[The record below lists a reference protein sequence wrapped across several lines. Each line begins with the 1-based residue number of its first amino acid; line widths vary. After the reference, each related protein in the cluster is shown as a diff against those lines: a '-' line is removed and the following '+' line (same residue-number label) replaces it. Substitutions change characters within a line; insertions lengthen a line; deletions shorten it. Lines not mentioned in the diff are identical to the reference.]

1 MKKSL
6 LSNELFCVQLG
17 EILRILHDIT
27 TVMQKKSQGPS
38 SSEQPS
44 RTKKQNLEMDR
55 NSATSLLQYD
65 DTKWRQIK
73 KETLLNGS
81 SVGSKTLQYILDT
94 VSKKSFYYKNLC
106 QYLSFKNKI
115 LFWEEEG
122 QCKWLF
128 IVHSFLATAAIAAKQ
143 LISLRKEQFRK
154 KVAPWWQL
162 LLYVAVRR

>member
-44 RTKKQNLEMDR
+44 RTKKQSLEMDR
-55 NSATSLLQYD
+55 NSATSFLQYD

-73 KETLLNGS
+73 NTLLNGS
-81 SVGSKTLQYILDT
+81 SSIGSKTLQYILDT

-115 LFWEEEG
+115 LFWEEG

-128 IVHSFLATAAIAAKQ
+128 IYSFLATAAKGSSSALLPSSSFPWGKNNF
-143 LISLRKEQFRK
+143 EK
-154 KVAPWWQL
+154 KL
-162 LLYVAVRR
+162 LLDDSSCCM